1 MNQGVTRIDLD
12 GLIEFRRKLSECSY
26 NVEEQRRM
34 TNRAMDVVSQSWRDE
49 NFKEF
54 ESKFMEDA
62 ETIKK
67 LIEGLDYFNDPILR
81 RYQEL
86 LEEYL
91 SINY

>member
-12 GLIEFRRKLSECSY
+12 GLIEFRRKLSECPY

-91 SINY
+91 SIIY

>member
-1 MNQGVTRIDLD
+1 MNQGVTRIELD
-12 GLIEFRRKLSECSY
+12 GLIEFRRKVSECPF
-26 NVEEQRRM
+26 NGEEQRRM
-34 TNRAMDVVSQSWRDE
+34 TNRAMDVVSQSWLDE

>member
-1 MNQGVTRIDLD
+1 MNQGLTRIDLD

-26 NVEEQRRM
+26 NVEEQRSM
-34 TNRAMDVVSQSWRDE
+34 TDRAMDVVSQSWRGE

-62 ETIKK
+62 ETIKN

>member
-1 MNQGVTRIDLD
+1 
-12 GLIEFRRKLSECSY
+12 
-26 NVEEQRRM
+26 M
-34 TNRAMDVVSQSWRDE
+34 TNRAMDVVSQSWRGE

>member
-1 MNQGVTRIDLD
+1 MNQGVTKIDLD
-12 GLIEFRRKLSECSY
+12 GLIEFRRKLRECSY
-26 NVEEQRRM
+26 NVEEQRGM
-34 TNRAMDVVSQSWRDE
+34 ANRAMDVVLQSWHDGK
-49 NFKEF
+49 FKEF